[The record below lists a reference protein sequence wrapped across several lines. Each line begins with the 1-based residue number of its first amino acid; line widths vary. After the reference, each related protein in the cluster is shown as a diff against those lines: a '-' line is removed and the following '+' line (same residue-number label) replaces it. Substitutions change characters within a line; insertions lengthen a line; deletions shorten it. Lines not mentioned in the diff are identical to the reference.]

1 MMVRSIAAAL
11 AALGL
16 VVPSGSPAKVIG
28 QMVPAQPLTP
38 ARLAALPEAQS
49 AAWIAYLNR
58 SQAQRAADKAAL
70 ATERATLNGPPPASP
85 PEGSTKSMPLDKP
98 ADWYASAEARR
109 IADNIVS
116 YQTPAGGWGKNQDR
130 TAAPRKPGES
140 YVIIEHL
147 SKEAIPDIITDDSK
161 WAYVGTID
169 NGATITE
176 MRFLAR
182 VQNAVPG
189 PEGDA
194 YRTAFAKGLRYLL
207 TAQFPNGGWP
217 QIYPLQGG
225 YHDALTYNDDAM
237 ADVVG
242 LLMDI
247 GARRGDYAFVPDQMA
262 ADASRAVDKAIA
274 VILASQI
281 VINGKRTGWGQ
292 QHDPLTLAPV
302 GARNFEPAS
311 LSSNESATLLRLLM
325 RLPPPT
331 AQTVSAVHDGVGWLQ
346 SVALHDVEWTK
357 ATDAGG
363 RRILAKPG
371 AGPLW
376 SRFYDLKTM
385 RPIFGDRDKT
395 IHDDVA
401 DLIAERRNG
410 YSWYGTGPASA
421 IKAYA
426 KWAAANPR
434 GSGSGKAK

>member
-1 MMVRSIAAAL
+1 MVRSIAAAL
-11 AALGL
+11 AALAL
-16 VVPSGSPAKVIG
+16 AVPSASPAKVIG

-38 ARLAALPEAQS
+38 ARLTGLAEAER
-49 AAWIAYLNR
+49 AAWMAYLNR
-58 SQAQRAADKAAL
+58 SQALRAADKSAL
-70 ATERATLNGPPPASP
+70 ATERSKLAGTPPASP

-98 ADWYASAEARR
+98 ADWYGSAEARR

-130 TAAPRKPGES
+130 TAAPRMPGES
-140 YVIIEHL
+140 YVIVEHL

-182 VQNAVPG
+182 VQNALPG
-189 PEGDA
+189 PDGDT
-194 YRTAFAKGLRYLL
+194 YRASFAKGLRYLL
-207 TAQFPNGGWP
+207 AAQFPNGGWP
-217 QIYPLQGG
+217 QVYPLQGG

-247 GARRGDYAFVPDQMA
+247 SARKGDYAFVPDQLA
-262 ADASRAVDKAIA
+262 AEASRAVDKAVS

-311 LSSNESATLLRLLM
+311 LSSTESATLLRLLM
-325 RLPPPT
+325 RLPRPT
-331 AQTVSAVHDGVGWLQ
+331 AEIVAAVHDGIAWLQ

-357 ATDAGG
+357 ATDPGG
-363 RRILAKPG
+363 RRIVAKPG
-371 AGPLW
+371 AQPLW
-376 SRFYDLKTM
+376 SRFYDLRTM

-401 DLIAERRNG
+401 DLIPERRNG

-426 KWAAANPR
+426 KWAAAYPR
-434 GSGSGKAK
+434 RSGPGKAK